1 MLKKKKS
8 ENVLIINFKT
18 YAESS
23 GKKADKLALAANSIA
38 KKTGKKIILVVQET
52 DIYRLSKLVDIP
64 IYSEHL
70 DPIEYGAHTGKV
82 LAKTLKFNGA
92 EGVLLNHS
100 EDRFDINEIDE
111 STELAKKFKLKV
123 IICATDSEQ
132 AAAVSLFKPDFVAV
146 EPSEL
151 IGTGISVSKSK
162 PEIVSDSVLR
172 VSQVS
177 KVPLLCG
184 AGISSGKDVRSAID
198 LGAKGVLVASRIVK
212 SKKPEKI
219 ILEMAKEL

>member
-1 MLKKKKS
+1 MSKKKES
-8 ENVLIINFKT
+8 ENVLVINFKT
-18 YAESS
+18 YDESS
-23 GKKADKLALAANSIA
+23 GKKADKLALVADRVA

-64 IYSEHL
+64 VYSEHL

-100 EDRFDINEIDE
+100 EDRFDLNEIDE

-132 AAAVSLFKPDFVAV
+132 AAAVSLFKPNFVAV

-151 IGTGISVSKSK
+151 IGTGISVSSSR
-162 PEIVSDSVLR
+162 PEVVSDSVLR
-172 VSQVS
+172 VAQVGN
-177 KVPLLCG
+177 VPLLCG
-184 AGISSGKDVRSAID
+184 AGISSAEDVRKSID

-212 SKKPEKI
+212 AKEPEKI
-219 ILEMAKEL
+219 ILAMAKEL